1 VKAVALLGLMLLGFG
16 CTKTPVDH
24 NHQVAMRDFN
34 FSPESLDVA
43 VGDTVTWMNQ
53 GDNQH
58 TTTSGEV
65 GAPDGKWDSGVL
77 SSGGSF
83 MYVFATAGNYHY
95 YCQLHGSM
103 GMKGVVST
111 K

>member
-1 VKAVALLGLMLLGFG
+1 M
-16 CTKTPVDH
+16 
-24 NHQVAMRDFN
+24 QDFH
-34 FSPESLDVA
+34 FTPESLDVA
-43 VGDTVTWMNQ
+43 VGDTVTWLNQ
-53 GDNQH
+53 GASQH

-83 MYVFATAGNYHY
+83 MHVFTAAGNYHY
-95 YCQLHGSM
+95 HCQFHGPM
-103 GMKGVVST
+103 GMKGVISA